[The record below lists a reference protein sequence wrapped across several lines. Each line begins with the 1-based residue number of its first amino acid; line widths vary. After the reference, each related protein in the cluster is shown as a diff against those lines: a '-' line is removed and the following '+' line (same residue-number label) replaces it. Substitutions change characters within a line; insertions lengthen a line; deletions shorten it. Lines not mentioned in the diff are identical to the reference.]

1 MTDSTYAADRTVHM
15 PGKKTPAD
23 RYAALTRKDLNQ
35 WAGSRIVGRGRSYQ
49 QLGRVSSLAITDDGG
64 LIAWVDGSDRYATMV
79 AMDEGCLPKS
89 ICTCPYEEDCK
100 HGVAVV
106 IEYMERIE
114 NKMRVPKAKKD
125 DERLELFESE
135 DLYSEDLYDEPDDDD
150 DDTFLSEDDRIEIDE
165 LIKDRT
171 KAQLIELIHEIAEK
185 YPEAARELVERRRIA
200 SGDVRSMVMR
210 LRLEIR
216 DIGEEPDWQDHWHG
230 GSYTPDYSDIRTG
243 LDTLLKAGYADEALG
258 LGEEL
263 MKAGTDQVE
272 MSHDEGETAMEI
284 ASCMPV
290 VVKALDQSS
299 MDPVDKLSWAADVT
313 LKDDF
318 DIFTDFFD
326 YLNRKHTRAAW
337 NSLADRMLKR
347 LGGSKGANITDD
359 FSRSYARDQLSDLAI
374 HALERADRKDE
385 IIPLCEV
392 EARKTGSY
400 ERLVKLLMAAR
411 RREEAERWIKEGVR
425 ATGKEWPG
433 IAANLRERLREIRT
447 RQRNWPVVAAM
458 QAEKFVRDPY
468 LEIFTDCKKIA
479 SKIKAWP
486 KVRGS
491 LLDYLEKGRLPWEQK
506 GWPLPESG
514 LDTPG
519 TFQGRKFPMFYELI
533 DIGILE
539 KNPDQV
545 LRWYDKLPKKRFG
558 WHDID
563 EDEIAAAVQTHAPDR
578 AVAIWKDYAERLI
591 AEVKPSAYQDAAI
604 YLHKAQKVMVR
615 EKKWAEWNQYI
626 EGLRKEHG
634 RKRRLMEIL
643 DGLGDRPVV
652 KKKR

>member
-1 MTDSTYAADRTVHM
+1 M

-79 AMDEGCLPKS
+79 AMDEGCLPES

-230 GSYTPDYSDIRTG
+230 GGYTQDYSDIRRG
-243 LDTLLKAGYADEALG
+243 LETLLKAGYADETLG

-263 MKAGTDQVE
+263 MKAGTDQVK

-284 ASCMPV
+284 ACCMPV

-299 MDPVDKLSWAADVT
+299 MNPADKLSWAADVV

-318 DIFTDFFD
+318 DIFTDFFE
-326 YLNRKHTRAAW
+326 YLNRKHSRAAW
-337 NSLADRMLKR
+337 NSLADRLLKR
-347 LGGSKGANITDD
+347 LSGSKGVNIADN
-359 FSRSYARDQLSDLAI
+359 FSRSYARDQLSNWAI

-385 IIPLCEV
+385 IIPLCEA

-411 RREEAERWIKEGVR
+411 RREEAERWIREGVE
-425 ATGKEWPG
+425 ATEKDWPG
-433 IAANLRERLREIRT
+433 IAANLRDRLREIRT

-468 LEIFTDCKKIA
+468 LEIFTDCKKA
-479 SKIKAWP
+479 AGKIKAWP
-486 KVRGS
+486 KVRGCI
-491 LLDYLEKGRLPWEQK
+491 LAYLESGRLPWEQK
-506 GWPLPESG
+506 SWPLPESG
-514 LDTPG
+514 LDAPG
-519 TFQGRKFPMFYELI
+519 AFRDRHFPMYYELI

-539 KNPDQV
+539 KKPDQV

-563 EDEIAAAVQTHAPDR
+563 EDEIATAVQTHAPDR
-578 AVAIWKDYAERLI
+578 AVAIWKNI
-591 AEVKPSAYQDAAI
+591 AEQFIGEIKPSAYREAAI
-604 YLHKAQKVMVR
+604 FLHKAQKVMVR
-615 EKKWAEWNQYI
+615 EKKQAEWNLYI

-643 DGLGDRPVV
+643 DGLGGGPVV
-652 KKKR
+652 KRRRRSGGKTRKP